1 VIAKESNDETPEGK
15 TDEGEVSRKR
25 RAISSPND
33 MRVMRKEYRQMS
45 DAERSKFHKALNRL
59 KFDQIDGMSKYDLL
73 VIYHT
78 PPESPG
84 AHWGPA
90 FLPFHREWIKQ
101 LVVIQLYYYN
111 Y

>member
-1 VIAKESNDETPEGK
+1 MSVDE
-15 TDEGEVSRKR
+15 
-25 RAISSPND
+25 
-33 MRVMRKEYRQMS
+33 RQ
-45 DAERSKFHKALNRL
+45 RFHGALNTL
-59 KFDQIDGMSKYDLL
+59 KKEKLDEESKYDLL

-101 LVVIQLYYYN
+101 YVSSFSTNKILYYSRLEIALRSVDVDVFVPYWDSTLDEGLPTPRDSVLW
-111 Y
+111 